1 MRALAILG
9 LSTGA
14 AFVCACVFLCMLWFT
29 LPPDDAAYHGPPFA
43 ALIDPFFLSG
53 AIWMALLI
61 GIVSFPFV
69 YFTLRGLRLRTTA
82 TFIFGIVLAEIVIV
96 TPFDR
101 RLGMVGAVAALALA
115 LCVVRFSGWRLFRPT
130 ASP

>member
-61 GIVSFPFV
+61 GIVSFPFLLHSSRPSAPHHGHV
-69 YFTLRGLRLRTTA
+69 YLWNRSGRNR
-82 TFIFGIVLAEIVIV
+82 
-96 TPFDR
+96 DR
-101 RLGMVGAVAALALA
+101 HAV
-115 LCVVRFSGWRLFRPT
+115 
-130 ASP
+130 